1 MTSAAMPPQAI
12 RDSEWSILGFCIT
25 SPLDCRWK
33 SQFTL
38 YKTSIFCGSSTEACA
53 SYLRARLALRK
64 PGRAVRVLT
73 PHGLPLEQYLGGPH
87 ASQSRDTSF
96 NDHSDGGAGRN
107 RRRARNGQ
115 YGRRRLRF
123 HGFRRLSAVH
133 AGGPG

>member
-53 SYLRARLALRK
+53 SYLRAPFAPRK
-64 PGRAVRVLT
+64 PDRAVRVLT
-73 PHGLPLEQYLGGPH
+73 LDRLPLEQHLGGPH
-87 ASQSRDTSF
+87 ANQSRDISF
-96 NDHSDGGAGRN
+96 NDHSDGGAGRI
-107 RRRARNGQ
+107 R
-115 YGRRRLRF
+115 
-123 HGFRRLSAVH
+123 
-133 AGGPG
+133 